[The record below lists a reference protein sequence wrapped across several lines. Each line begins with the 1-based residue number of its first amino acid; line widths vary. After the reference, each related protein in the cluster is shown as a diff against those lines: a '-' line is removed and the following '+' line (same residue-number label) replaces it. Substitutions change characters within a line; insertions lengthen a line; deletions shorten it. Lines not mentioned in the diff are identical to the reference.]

1 MNLVQKINTYLASSI
16 AFLNALLAVMLILSA
31 MGFCYQML
39 GMFGIFIGF
48 FLGASAAV
56 ALCGMLAVL
65 INIRDLLARSLSQRS

>member
-31 MGFCYQML
+31 MGLCYQVL

-65 INIRDLLARSLSQRS
+65 INIRDLLARSLSQQS

>member
-1 MNLVQKINTYLASSI
+1 MNPVQKINTYLASSI

-31 MGFCYQML
+31 MGLCYQVL

-65 INIRDLLARSLSQRS
+65 INIRDLLARSLSQQS